1 MRCPRKA
8 LPLRKQLSVEYEST
22 RHAEM
27 RGEGE
32 VLRCPGIMGRVWGVG
47 EVSNHHKVGTGVR
60 LEVHGLQGI
69 MELALLICERMWVS
83 CKGAFFLE
91 TGLYCGQLGG
101 QGVG

>member
-8 LPLRKQLSVEYEST
+8 LSLRKQLSVEYEST
-22 RHAEM
+22 RPAEM
-27 RGEGE
+27 RGKGV
-32 VLRCPGIMGRVWGVG
+32 VLRCPGTVGRVWGVG
-47 EVSNHHKVGTGVR
+47 VASNHHKVGTGVR
-60 LEVHGLQGI
+60 LEVHGLQGV

-91 TGLYCGQLGG
+91 TGLYCGQHGV